1 MWKLGEISLGREK
14 LVSGR
19 GSSGGRERR
28 QRLSTLFYAVEC
40 QRQRAADVKFVV
52 QVEVIVV
59 AASLVVAAVVVA
71 CLCCCCICCVSLVYD
86 LIF

>member
-19 GSSGGRERR
+19 GSSEGRGRRQR
-28 QRLSTLFYAVEC
+28 QRLSTLFYAVKC
-40 QRQRAADVKFVV
+40 QRQCAADVKFVV
-52 QVEVIVV
+52 QVEVIVAVV
-59 AASLVVAAVVVA
+59 AYLVVVS